1 MMIRLLVLVAAA
13 TALFLY
19 FMPPSM
25 PLYTITNIRIKSL
38 KVDFSGR
45 IQATVQAGIEIQN
58 DNILGADLHSTVIDL
73 YYPDWNG
80 DLQNLGYVK
89 ETRKES
95 TSNASCQEMTSGNG
109 KEDDRGVCLS
119 DKGASELPFFSIG
132 ARTKSKSHPEA
143 ITVHI
148 RNIDYKTYLNML
160 KDAIYGGG
168 YLEIIASGVAHVK
181 SPMGIPLSLGIICD
195 NALNILQFPLQ
206 VVGKACVVE
215 GISSGWAGLAEMG
228 AEVRT
233 RVMRT
238 HKDKLISILKAEE
251 ERNMKEIPDADL
263 DKMISISEEIINWH
277 NF

>member
-1 MMIRLLVLVAAA
+1 MIIPLLVVAAG
-13 TALFLY
+13 TFLY

-25 PLYTITNIRIKSL
+25 PLYTISNIRIKRL

-45 IQATVQAGIEIQN
+45 IHATVQAGIEIEN

-80 DLQNLGYVK
+80 DLQNLGYVT
-89 ETRKES
+89 ETRRES
-95 TSNASCQEMTSGNG
+95 TSKACDEMTS
-109 KEDDRGVCLS
+109 EDDRGVCLS

-143 ITVHI
+143 ITVYI
-148 RNIDYKTYLNML
+148 RNIGYKTYLNML

-181 SPMGIPLSLGIICD
+181 SPMGIPLSLGLICD

-215 GISSGWAGLAEMG
+215 GISSGWAGLVEMG
-228 AEVRT
+228 AEVRD

-238 HKDKLISILKAEE
+238 HKDKIINILKAEE
-251 ERNMKEIPDADL
+251 EKDLKQMSDVDL
-263 DKMISISEEIINWH
+263 DKMISLSEEIINWH